1 MRSVIVRP
9 ASYASAFRRF
19 TSPKR
24 TLALISLALTALAVV
39 RVVVCLVESYSAV
52 AQERADDEEL
62 MAMCAASGGARSA
75 DFRALCMKKRAE
87 RAAPI
92 FFKAVLRAVT
102 SAFCDFAEAF
112 GSPSRIALL
121 VLFCVT
127 GVMAP
132 VAKALAAIFVQNM
145 RQRRHARARAHDD
158 DSDSEDDESGRVQVV
173 DVGEQFSR
181 NHYNTRQRLQRSLRR
196 SLRIAAEKCGVEPLE
211 LGFVDMKED

>member
-24 TLALISLALTALAVV
+24 TLALISLALSALAVV

-92 FFKAVLRAVT
+92 FFKAVLRASVRIMGVGVPIFVLSIAT
-102 SAFCDFAEAF
+102 NRFNKDIATGGQRLKKTLIFHQTLSFL
-112 GSPSRIALL
+112 SRFPIPGL
-121 VLFCVT
+121 VLFLSV
-127 GVMAP
+127 
-132 VAKALAAIFVQNM
+132 VAAGSI
-145 RQRRHARARAHDD
+145 
-158 DSDSEDDESGRVQVV
+158 G
-173 DVGEQFSR
+173 
-181 NHYNTRQRLQRSLRR
+181 
-196 SLRIAAEKCGVEPLE
+196 
-211 LGFVDMKED
+211 